1 MIRLQAALADI
12 HAIPEWAL
20 KWVDAYL
27 HGRTMFVQVNEAR
40 SRTVDITSSVPQGS
54 KIGLL
59 LFITAIKDL
68 QTVNIVPID
77 NCTMYADDICLTKPL
92 LTAASVDELETDAD
106 NIITHNDRNQK
117 TAQF

>member
-1 MIRLQAALADI
+1 
-12 HAIPEWAL
+12 
-20 KWVDAYL
+20 
-27 HGRTMFVQVNEAR
+27 MFVQVNEAR

-77 NCTMYADDICLTKPL
+77 NCPCTPTTSA
-92 LTAASVDELETDAD
+92 
-106 NIITHNDRNQK
+106 
-117 TAQF
+117 